1 MLFITTFLKEIMFC
15 SPYVS
20 FDSAND
26 DLQVICAQ
34 NLVLQVEF

>member
-1 MLFITTFLKEIMFC
+1 MFC